1 MIDKILTLFF
11 ILLFLIA
18 GILHLTHPQLFL
30 KAMPNY
36 IPFHKEIVF
45 LTGILEVI
53 IALGLLVKKFRKGI
67 LLIICIYLLA
77 ILPAHIHVSIHGIEM
92 FGVSNKIFLWLRTL
106 GQFVFIY
113 FAYNLSKR
121 QR

>member
-53 IALGLLVKKFRKGI
+53 FALGLLIKKFRKGT

-92 FGVSNKIFLWLRTL
+92 FGISNKIFLWLRAL
-106 GQFVFIY
+106 GQFVFI
-113 FAYNLSKR
+113 
-121 QR
+121 